1 MRGLTAAFLCVALVA
16 VSPRAGAQDAHPDG
30 ENGRYTFNPVP
41 DGVLRLDTRTGQ
53 VSKCGGSSA
62 GWTCQILPDD
72 RKALESEIARLQD
85 ENVRLRNEFASHGP
99 KLPGD
104 ARDDREG
111 EIKLPSDA
119 ELDRVMG
126 FIEKVWRRLIDIV
139 ESTNKEREK
148 KS

>member
-1 MRGLTAAFLCVALVA
+1 MLGVLSPRGAAVLVA
-16 VSPRAGAQDAHPDG
+16 VALPAYALETGADG
-30 ENGRYTFNPVP
+30 ENGRYAFNTVP

-53 VSKCGGSSA
+53 VSKCGNSSA

-72 RKALESEIARLQD
+72 RKALEGEIARLQD
-85 ENVRLRNEFASHGP
+85 ENARLRNEFASRGLKP
-99 KLPGD
+99 PD
-104 ARDDREG
+104 AGRDHEG
-111 EIKLPSDA
+111 EIKLPSDQ

-126 FIEKVWRRLIDIV
+126 FLEKVWRRLIDIV